1 MGTFYVSTGS
11 GADTNAGTSIGAPV
25 KTINKAITLLTDGVD
40 DIVYIMSGN
49 YYERCDFMFQGGG
62 SVTPASHRVTI
73 KTYGDGVVTIQSPE
87 TSGVPATLR
96 TGDQT
101 NIQADLDLI
110 IKPPNKASSGTPTYA
125 HYHGYATVADYADY
139 ILNVTG
145 VIYRGNIKA
154 IDGEAGPDEFP
165 SMVAG
170 APTVGLYSYGVVNL
184 RRCVFWNLSPKHD
197 EGAFF
202 FNRTTDTSCAHGTT
216 STMTASIDSC
226 LWFRC
231 GATSSVE
238 INNQEP
244 SMVKMSSLAMAMVF
258 RNNTITQCTG
268 TWMLETVGVGHHG
281 LFYNNLIYDNAISS
295 STVAGSST
303 IKGGGL
309 DLYKN
314 LRYFTASCNNI
325 YNPNVINHN
334 SSHLYN
340 YYIYEQ
346 GTSFVPPNNFSI
358 AVTNHKTPVSH
369 SVDGIMAN
377 KAQAHKSYAESEA
390 NLKYF
395 SGYSTNGS
403 TYPNT
408 LPPSI
413 PLPVIPY
420 PGKMWGDVSHMKT
433 NMILGTSSFS
443 GENPSGIGWLFE
455 VNVGGS
461 YTLTGSTGGGT
472 TAAHPGLSSTDLL
485 NHSRSFELTGSEQ
498 SCVLGCFE
506 PIYQFGLPPETDN
519 IKNILPSNPNTL
531 ESGPMSNTSNT
542 HNKTSHEYPRNVRQ
556 LPYSSNIKGPPSLR
570 NRAAAYTVDVT
581 PDKRK

>member
-11 GADTNAGTSIGAPV
+11 GNDSNAGTTVGAPV
-25 KTINKAITLLTDGVD
+25 KTINKAITLLTEGVD

-87 TSGVPATLR
+87 TSGLSATLR

-110 IKPPNKASSGTPTYA
+110 IKPPNKTSAGTTTYA
-125 HYHGYATVADYADY
+125 HYHGFASTAAYADY

-154 IDGEAGPDEFP
+154 IDGAAGPEEMP

-170 APTVGLYSYGVVNL
+170 SPTIGLFSYGML
-184 RRCVFWNLSPKHD
+184 FLKRCVFWNLS
-197 EGAFF
+197 GADNISPFYWTRSS
-202 FNRTTDTSCAHGTT
+202 NSLPGASGPENL
-216 STMTASIDSC
+216 TASIDSC

-231 GATSSVE
+231 GSTSSAEVDDQ
-238 INNQEP
+238 NNP
-244 SMVKMSSLAMAMVF
+244 IVTLANLETGVVF

-268 TWMLETVGVGHHG
+268 TWMVETVTAHPWHG
-281 LFYNNLIYDNAISS
+281 LIYNNLIYNNAISS
-295 STVAGSST
+295 SVVPGSST
-303 IKGGGL
+303 KLGGGI
-309 DLYKN
+309 DLNTGAQDY
-314 LRYFTASCNNI
+314 LTATANNV
-325 YNPNVINHN
+325 YNNTLNHN
-334 SSHLYN
+334 SSYLYN
-340 YYIYEQ
+340 YYVHGQ
-346 GTSFVPPNNFSI
+346 DTSFVPPGNYSM
-358 AVTNHKTPVSH
+358 AVTEHNTLPMTH
-369 SVDGIMAN
+369 
-377 KAQAHKSYAESEA
+377 KAQAYKSYAESEA

-420 PGKMWGDVSHMKT
+420 PGKMWGDVSHIKT
-433 NMILGTSSFS
+433 NMIEGTSSFAGGYS
-443 GENPSGIGWLFE
+443 GQAWIFE

-461 YTLTGSTGGGT
+461 YTLTGTMSN
-472 TAAHPGLSSTDLL
+472 TDLL
-485 NHSRSFELTGSEQ
+485 QHSRSFELTGTSEQ
-498 SCVLGCFE
+498 GCVLGCFE

-531 ESGPMSNTSNT
+531 ESGQMSILSNTYE
-542 HNKTSHEYPRNVRQ
+542 KTSHEYPRNVRQ

-570 NRAAAYTVDVT
+570 NRATAYTVDVT